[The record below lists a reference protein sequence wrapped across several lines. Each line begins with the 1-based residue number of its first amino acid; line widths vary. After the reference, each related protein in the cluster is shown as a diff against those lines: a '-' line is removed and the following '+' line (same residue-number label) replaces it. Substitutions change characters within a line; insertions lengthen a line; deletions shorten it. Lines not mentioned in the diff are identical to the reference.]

1 MIEKNSPRV
10 KILIVDDDQSIA
22 EVLEGLVSNE
32 GRTVQVCHDG
42 MAALE
47 RIEKDRYDLILVD
60 LIMPTLGGLDILKYV
75 KKINPEIIVV
85 ILTGYASLETA
96 VTAIREGA
104 YDYISKPCKLEEIE
118 IVVEN
123 AIEKIKLNRENR
135 ALLEKLQNAYHELIE
150 LKKEKGEEKISS
162 INFFSS
168 NMPSLY
174 SEYRNNTLPDSFI
187 DQLETL
193 SAFKENGTLTEQE
206 FKVFKQHLID
216 KIKKVG

>member
-60 LIMPTLGGLDILKYV
+60 LIMPKLGGLDILKYV

-85 ILTGYASLETA
+85 I
-96 VTAIREGA
+96 
-104 YDYISKPCKLEEIE
+104 
-118 IVVEN
+118 
-123 AIEKIKLNRENR
+123 
-135 ALLEKLQNAYHELIE
+135 
-150 LKKEKGEEKISS
+150 SS
-162 INFFSS
+162 SGVHKRG
-168 NMPSLY
+168 PY
-174 SEYRNNTLPDSFI
+174 
-187 DQLETL
+187 
-193 SAFKENGTLTEQE
+193 
-206 FKVFKQHLID
+206 
-216 KIKKVG
+216 